1 MVFLNGYLVFMTVDV
16 ILSCKCGYFTNKITG
31 GMAMILHCH
40 RVTCTHVYM
49 CMSYKVFL
57 GRVKVKAKIFT
68 NITTSEKVL
77 GDA

>member
-1 MVFLNGYLVFMTVDV
+1 
-16 ILSCKCGYFTNKITG
+16 
-31 GMAMILHCH
+31 MILHCH